1 MNKISGKKKVSVV
14 KILVKGM
21 FISVLLSSQISSAG
35 ENDSAKVIYGT
46 PSVEG
51 IEKQGE
57 NDLKLQE
64 RRFQEERDRENRQ
77 ACKELR
83 DKMDDVDREIG
94 DACKRAGLG
103 EVSGCV
109 SRAKMCGETSGSD
122 SFNTIGSF
130 AKAFGIDGLTSIGS
144 ACPQMNGR
152 DYFTE
157 KEKLEKDIKDTE
169 KELADL
175 NDDQAEIEADY
186 NKENQDIQ
194 KTLTEAQ
201 EDFKKKKLEIA
212 QSDRERVSDFM
223 NTQNQAK
230 EELRKEGE
238 KIIRLRGQLI
248 QSQRDKALKMLAMSE
263 AAGKR
268 ACMKAVKDA
277 KKTYDSVPFSKLEK
291 LMKEKRRKR
300 EDLINI
306 YEDCM
311 DAFDQQRIALNESK
325 RQEQEELN
333 NQIDSTQARMDEIQ
347 NSLNLADSQLKE
359 MKEAASKEEADA
371 LQSVIDLGQRSQ
383 QQMKDAYDKRQKKS
397 QTLAAKTQSLTAA
410 LNRINQSLMTL
421 GPAPK
426 RTSEDSVDEASST
439 ISAQIN
445 ILEKIKADSSC
456 VDPKLNSQIKK
467 NSKALSGTK

>member
-1 MNKISGKKKVSVV
+1 MNKVSGKKKISVV
-14 KILVKGM
+14 KI
-21 FISVLLSSQISSAG
+21 FINTLACAILFWGSSGFAISDEQDEKNKQEARLERERQTCIDERNQILEA
-35 ENDSAKVIYGT
+35 
-46 PSVEG
+46 
-51 IEKQGE
+51 EK
-57 NDLKLQE
+57 
-64 RRFQEERDRENRQ
+64 
-77 ACKELR
+77 
-83 DKMDDVDREIG
+83 EIG
-94 DACKRAGLG
+94 EACKRAGLG

-109 SRAKMCGETSGSD
+109 SRAKMCGETSSSD
-122 SFNTIGSF
+122 SFNNIGSF

-175 NDDQAEIEADY
+175 NDDKAEIEDDY
-186 NKENQDIQ
+186 NKEVQEIQ

-223 NTQNQAK
+223 NTQNQTK

-238 KIIRLRGQLI
+238 KVIQLRGQLI
-248 QSQRDKALKMLAMSE
+248 QSQRKKVLEMIAMSE

-268 ACMKAVKDA
+268 ACLKAVKDA
-277 KKTYDSVPFSKLEK
+277 KKAYESVSSGKSASHISQAK
-291 LMKEKRRKR
+291 KKRA
-300 EDLINI
+300 DLIKI
-306 YEDCM
+306 YEECM
-311 DAFDQQRIALNESK
+311 DGLDQQRIALNESYRTK
-325 RQEQEELN
+325 HEELN
-333 NQIDSTQARMDEIQ
+333 KQIDDTQEKMNEIQ
-347 NSLNLADSQLKE
+347 NSLNLANSQLEE

-383 QQMKDAYDKRQKKS
+383 QQMKDAYDKMQKKL
-397 QTLAAKTQSLTAA
+397 QTLAAKNQSLQAA

-426 RTSEDSVDEASST
+426 RSAEDTIDEASST
-439 ISAQIN
+439 ISAQVDIIEN
-445 ILEKIKADSSC
+445 I
-456 VDPKLNSQIKK
+456 K
-467 NSKALSGTK
+467 NSSVCPNIKDEKLKRTGSSKGRR